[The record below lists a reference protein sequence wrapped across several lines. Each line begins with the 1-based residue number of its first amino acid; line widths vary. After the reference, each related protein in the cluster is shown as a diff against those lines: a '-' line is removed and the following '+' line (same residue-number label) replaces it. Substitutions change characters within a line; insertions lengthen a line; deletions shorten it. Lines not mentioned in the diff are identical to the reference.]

1 MRVRRMLWGGGLVV
15 GLFVIFAGIGLY
27 EAGLH
32 HGTAP
37 TAVPFEVL
45 VQGDGM
51 KPATLAVRE
60 GDQVVLSLNS
70 DRDQTLTI
78 RGYNLTFTL
87 TPATPVSATFV
98 ATKAGSF
105 DIILDRIKT
114 KVGVLKVT

>member
-1 MRVRRMLWGGGLVV
+1 MLWAGGLMV
-15 GLFVIFAGIGLY
+15 GLFVIFATIGLY

-37 TAVPFEVL
+37 TAVSFEVQ
-45 VQGDGM
+45 VQGDSM
-51 KPATLAVRE
+51 KPSTLPVRE
-60 GDQVVLSLNS
+60 GDQVVLSVSS

-87 TPATPVSATFV
+87 TPAAPVSATFV

-105 DIILDRIKT
+105 DIILDRT
-114 KVGVLKVT
+114 HAKVGVLKVA

>member
-1 MRVRRMLWGGGLVV
+1 MLWAGGLMI

-37 TAVPFEVL
+37 TAVSFTVR

-51 KPATLAVRE
+51 SPRTLGVRE
-60 GDQVVLSLNS
+60 GDQVVLALAS
-70 DRDQTLTI
+70 DRDQTLSI
-78 RGYNLTFTL
+78 QGYNITFTL
-87 TPATPVSATFV
+87 TPVAPVSATFV

-114 KVGVLKVT
+114 KIGVLKVT

>member
-1 MRVRRMLWGGGLVV
+1 MVWAGGLMV

-37 TAVPFEVL
+37 TAVTFEVQ

-60 GDQVVLSLNS
+60 GDQVVLSINS
-70 DRDQTLTI
+70 DRDQTLSI
-78 RGYNLTFTL
+78 PGYNLTFTL

>member
-1 MRVRRMLWGGGLVV
+1 MLWGAGLMV
-15 GLFVIFAGIGLY
+15 GLFAVFAGIGLY

-37 TAVPFEVL
+37 TAVTFNVH

-51 KPATLAVRE
+51 KPKTLAVRE

-70 DRDQTLTI
+70 DRDQTLSI
-78 RGYNLTFTL
+78 PGYNLTFTL
-87 TPATPVSATFV
+87 TPSTPVAATFV

-114 KVGVLKVT
+114 KIGVLKVT

>member
-1 MRVRRMLWGGGLVV
+1 MQTRRMLWGGGLIV

-37 TAVPFEVL
+37 TAVSFSIQ
-45 VQGDGM
+45 VQGDAM

-70 DRDQTLTI
+70 DRDQTLSI
-78 RGYNLTFTL
+78 RGYNLIFTL

-114 KVGVLKVT
+114 KIGVLKVT

>member
-1 MRVRRMLWGGGLVV
+1 MLWAGGLMV
-15 GLFVIFAGIGLY
+15 GLFVVFAAIGLY

-37 TAVPFEVL
+37 TAVSFEVQ

-51 KPATLAVRE
+51 KPSKLGVRE
-60 GDQVVLSLNS
+60 GDQVVLSLAS

-78 RGYNLTFTL
+78 QGYNLTFRL
-87 TPATPVSATFV
+87 TPAAPVSATFV

-114 KVGVLKVT
+114 KIGVLKVT